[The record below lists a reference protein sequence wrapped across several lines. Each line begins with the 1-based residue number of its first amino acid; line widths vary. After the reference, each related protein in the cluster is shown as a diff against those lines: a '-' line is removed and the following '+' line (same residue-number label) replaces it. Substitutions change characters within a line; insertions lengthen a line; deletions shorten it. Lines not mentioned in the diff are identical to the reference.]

1 MIVRLRTA
9 VVLLGEDGS
18 LLLAGDDPRAV
29 HAEVAHVD
37 PLVLVSLAGQGQP
50 EGGEVHVKSVLG
62 PGAHHDV
69 TVLLLIRILHCH
81 HLPPRSVGA
90 VHGEADW
97 GNPDDSAICCQDGVI
112 VRLPQLLVSIIIV
125 IEVLQK

>member
-9 VVLLGEDGS
+9 VVLLGEDGP

-50 EGGEVHVKSVLG
+50 EGGEVHVEGVLG

-81 HLPPRSVGA
+81 HLPPCPVGA
-90 VHGEADW
+90 VHSEADRR
-97 GNPDDSAICCQDGVI
+97 NPDDGAVRSQDGVV
-112 VRLPQLLVSIIIV
+112 VRLP
-125 IEVLQK
+125 